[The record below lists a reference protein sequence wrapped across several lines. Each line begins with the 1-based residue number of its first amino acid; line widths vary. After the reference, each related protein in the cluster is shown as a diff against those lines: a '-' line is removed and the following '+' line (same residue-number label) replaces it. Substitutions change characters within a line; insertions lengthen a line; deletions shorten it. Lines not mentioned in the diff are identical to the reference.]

1 MSARQV
7 PMLPPANGTGGWLMA
22 TLKEMIEKA
31 LHDAAK
37 ATAAE
42 PTLATDP
49 WHFLDIEHGER
60 RLRDYLR
67 REQARKRRG

>member
-1 MSARQV
+1 
-7 PMLPPANGTGGWLMA
+7 MA
-22 TLKEMIEKA
+22 TLKEMIERA
-31 LHDAAK
+31 LAEAAK
-37 ATAAE
+37 AEATAAE

-67 REQARKRRG
+67 REQARERRG